1 MLDIRQRTGY
11 LFLAVLVGHVI
22 LISAQ
27 VQSRSGVRV
36 LEAVTFGFFSRVQ
49 AVTSGGINGV
59 RGAWGNYFALLD
71 VREENE
77 RLRQQMAE
85 LEVRL
90 HEQRALAA
98 RTSQLQELLD
108 LQAAT
113 TLPTIAAQIIA
124 GNPNPGVRTVTIDRG
139 SSDGLQ
145 ENMAVI
151 APGGVVGRVI
161 GPLASRAARVQFLV
175 HGSAAAG
182 ALIERTRV
190 GGMIVGVNREP
201 PLMLELISNLADV
214 QVGDLVVASGVDGIY
229 PTGFAIGT
237 VVSARRGDG
246 LYQDITVRPA
256 VSFSALEEVLV
267 VLVPAR
273 GVTPLGDPEGGR

>member
-1 MLDIRQRTGY
+1 MLDVRQRTGY

-36 LEAVTFGFFSRVQ
+36 LEAVVFGVFSRVQ
-49 AVTSGGINGV
+49 GVTSGGIAGLQ
-59 RGAWGNYFALLD
+59 GAWGEYFALRG

-90 HEQRALAA
+90 QEERALAA
-98 RTSQLQELLD
+98 RTRQLEELLA
-108 LQAAT
+108 LQRDT
-113 TLPTIAAQIIA
+113 ELPTMAARIIA

-139 SSDGLQ
+139 SADGVQ
-145 ENMAVI
+145 ENMAVL
-151 APGGVVGRVI
+151 APAGVVGRVI
-161 GPLASRAARVQFLV
+161 GPLAARASRVQFLI

-182 ALIERTRV
+182 ALLERTRV
-190 GGMIVGVNREP
+190 AGMVVGVDRDP
-201 PLMLELISNLADV
+201 PLMMELVSNLAEV
-214 QVGDLVVASGVDGIY
+214 EAGDLVVASGVDGIY
-229 PTGFAIGT
+229 PRGFAIGR
-237 VVSARRGDG
+237 VESARRGPG
-246 LYQDITVRPA
+246 LYQDITVRPTVDFA
-256 VSFSALEEVLV
+256 RLEEVLV

-273 GVTPLGDPEGGR
+273 GVTPLPDGDR